1 MWFAA
6 VRLQRLKELRV
17 DTINQLK
24 ARLEAV
30 LFSSDEPLRLERL
43 QAIFEVDSHQVKQ
56 ALQALMLDYTQEGRG
71 LLLQEIAGGFQV
83 RTRPEYA
90 PWIVKLNRTRA
101 TRLSKAATETLA
113 IIAYRQPVTRAEIEY
128 LRGVDSGGIVR
139 TLMDKQLVK
148 IVGKKDVPG
157 RPLLYG
163 TSRRFLEFFG
173 LKDLSELP
181 NLQEFSDPQEVAL
194 SMEMD
199 FESDGAS

>member
-1 MWFAA
+1 M
-6 VRLQRLKELRV
+6 ELTV
-17 DTINQLK
+17 STSNPLK

-43 QAIFEVDSHQVKQ
+43 QTLFEVDVVSLKQ
-56 ALQALMLDYTQEGRG
+56 ALQDLMVEYAQENRG
-71 LLLQEIAGGFQV
+71 VILQEVAGGFQI
-83 RTRPEYA
+83 RTRAEYA

-101 TRLSKAATETLA
+101 TRLSKAATESLA

-128 LRGVDSGGIVR
+128 LRGVDSGGVVR
-139 TLMDKQLVK
+139 MLMEKQLVK

-163 TSRRFLEFFG
+163 TSRHFLEFFG

-181 NLQEFSDPQEVAL
+181 NLKEFSDPEDAGL
-194 SMEMD
+194 SLEMD
-199 FESDGAS
+199 FEGHGDS